1 MSPSIRAPS
10 GLSPVR
16 EKHDSE
22 FPFST
27 HPGPEAAKNTAR
39 SSARSDYCR
48 KQAADCLAR
57 AAVTTLA
64 DVKDAYLQLE
74 QAWLKLIP
82 DFDPVPGS
90 KGNPTVGLEGTTSAL
105 EMGEIAE

>member
-10 GLSPVR
+10 GLSSVR
-16 EKHDSE
+16 EKHDSQ
-22 FPFST
+22 FRFATP
-27 HPGPEAAKNTAR
+27 PGPEGEKNTAR
-39 SSARSDYCR
+39 ASARSDYCC

-57 AAVTTLA
+57 AAATTLA

-82 DFDPVPGS
+82 DFDPLPAS
-90 KGNPTVGLEGTTSAL
+90 KGDPTVGPEGTTSA
-105 EMGEIAE
+105 